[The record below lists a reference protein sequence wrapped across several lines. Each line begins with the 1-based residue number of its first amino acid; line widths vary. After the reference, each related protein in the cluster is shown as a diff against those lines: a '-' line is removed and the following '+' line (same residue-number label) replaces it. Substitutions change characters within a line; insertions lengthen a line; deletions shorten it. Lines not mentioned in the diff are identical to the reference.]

1 MHATAPIT
9 TLDVTPAR
17 DPAARDLVAD
27 LLGGAR
33 AMVPWLLGV
42 VPFGLVIG
50 VSAAR
55 AHIPLVVGWL
65 SGPLIYAGSA
75 QVAAIELL
83 DAGAAPVVV
92 VIAVLAINLRLV
104 MYSASMTPHWAGTPR
119 RWQALAAYLLVDPS
133 FAVGAA
139 GYDTIADRRR
149 AHRHY
154 LGGGITLW
162 VAWLLAIAIGAT
174 AGTGLPRSLQLE
186 MVIPL
191 FLVGEVVTKVR
202 DRATAAAAA
211 TAALVV
217 VVAAPV
223 PMHLAPVLAIVVGVA
238 AGLRVDRGRP

>member
-1 MHATAPIT
+1 MHATAP
-9 TLDVTPAR
+9 TLTVSVR
-17 DPAARDLVAD
+17 SRGGLAARARGTD

-55 AHIPLVVGWL
+55 ADIPLVAGWL
-65 SGPLIYAGSA
+65 SGPLIYSGSA

-104 MYSASMTPHWAGTPR
+104 MYSASMAPRWAGAPR
-119 RWQALAAYLLVDPS
+119 WWQALAAYLLVDPS
-133 FAVGAA
+133 FAVGAG

-149 AHRHY
+149 AHLHY

-162 VAWLLAIAIGAT
+162 VAWLLAITIGAT
-174 AGTGLPRSLQLE
+174 AGTGLPAWLRLE

-191 FLVGEVVTKVR
+191 FLIGEVVNKMR
-202 DRATAAAAA
+202 DRPTAAAAGA
-211 TAALVV
+211 AALVA
-217 VVAAPV
+217 VVAAPI
-223 PMHLAPVLAIVVGVA
+223 PMHLAPVVAIGVGVA
-238 AGLRVDRGRP
+238 AGLHVERVRS